1 VRRSVGIGGRVAA
14 LACAAALLTPAG
26 AGAQQGN
33 GLYDPFPD
41 PTTSRTAE
49 RYYGELG
56 VAVTGAQL
64 DAGRV
69 LPGLPAAAGAR
80 GPSARAGVGTA
91 FPDSWAAAVLGLAAL
106 LVVGGAVTI
115 VAWRR

>member
-1 VRRSVGIGGRVAA
+1 VGIGGWVAA
-14 LACAAALLTPAG
+14 AACAAALLAPAG
-26 AGAQQGN
+26 AVAQQGN

-64 DAGRV
+64 DAGRA
-69 LPGLPAAAGAR
+69 LPGLPAVAGTR
-80 GPSARAGVGTA
+80 GPSARAGVDGGG
-91 FPDSWAAAVLGLAAL
+91 FPDSWAAAVLLLAAL
-106 LVVGGAVTI
+106 LVVGGAVAI